1 MWNPFRKASAPRTA
15 AIAPVQEVR
24 FGLNSYGARA
34 LQQASRF
41 GALNHADVVN
51 RALLMYAALQR
62 MTVPGDASLKVVR
75 GDDELWINFI

>member
-1 MWNPFRKASAPRTA
+1 MWNPFRKPRTA
-15 AIAPVQEVR
+15 AGGPVQEVR

-34 LQQASRF
+34 LHQASHS
-41 GALNHADVVN
+41 GALNHAEVVN

-62 MTVPGDASLKVVR
+62 MTLPGDASLKVVR